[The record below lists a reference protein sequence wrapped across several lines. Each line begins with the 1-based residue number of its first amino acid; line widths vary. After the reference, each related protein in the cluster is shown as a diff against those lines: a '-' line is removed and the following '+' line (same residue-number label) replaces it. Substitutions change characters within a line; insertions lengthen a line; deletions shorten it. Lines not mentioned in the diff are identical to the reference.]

1 MAVCT
6 KFAPQYAVTFMTA
19 LVEKILSKAEKKP
32 SVLWRYIR
40 NAFFVRGHDEKLL
53 KEFINEIYSFIQQ
66 SNLQQIG
73 QKKNL
78 IF

>member
-1 MAVCT
+1 M
-6 KFAPQYAVTFMTA
+6 VT
-19 LVEKILSKAEKKP
+19 LEEKILNNVGKKP
-32 SVLWRYIR
+32 SVLWGYIG
-40 NAFFVRGHDEKLL
+40 NAFFVWGHDKELP
-53 KEFINEIYSFIQQ
+53 KEFINEIYAFIQQ

>member
-1 MAVCT
+1 M
-6 KFAPQYAVTFMTA
+6 VT
-19 LVEKILSKAEKKP
+19 LEEKILSKAEKKP